1 MGFSRQEYWSGVP
14 LPRPVASSTLGSES
28 QSPNYWT
35 AREFPLECFSRFYEA
50 GMVGLVS
57 KAETS

>member
-1 MGFSRQEYWSGVP
+1 M
-14 LPRPVASSTLGSES
+14 ASNTLGSES

-35 AREFPLECFSRFYEA
+35 TRKFPLECFSRFYEA

-57 KAETS
+57 KAEAS